1 MEDGTSFEEGSMS
14 LINPLTALAFLDIL
28 KSNKEKSVV
37 ITAAASALGKMMN
50 RYFPKEG
57 IEVINIVRRQEQV
70 ELLKEEGA
78 KYVLNSSD

>member
-1 MEDGTSFEEGSMS
+1 M
-14 LINPLTALAFLDIL
+14 
-28 KSNKEKSVV
+28 